1 MEFNTLL
8 NSVDPAVREEIV
20 RLHAAV
26 DEFAIEMKARFA
38 EKAFK
43 GLRGWDQKEN
53 YCALANRLR
62 DQALSPTGQEVDIA
76 NVAMILVVSERRDQ
90 GASINALIVEQPAGV
105 RAAYLSSSRSPPGTP
120 AFPHALSASLPEA
133 AHKPV
138 SPFPG

>member
-38 EKAFK
+38 EKAIK

-53 YCALANRLR
+53 YRVLADRLR
-62 DQALSPTGQEVDIA
+62 DQALSPSGQEVDIA
-76 NVAMILVVSERRDQ
+76 NIAMILW
-90 GASINALIVEQPAGV
+90 
-105 RAAYLSSSRSPPGTP
+105 YLNGETKVPR
-120 AFPHALSASLPEA
+120 
-133 AHKPV
+133 
-138 SPFPG
+138 

>member
-1 MEFNTLL
+1 MVRGSQGPLRIQVPNYSDGGEGLRMEFNTLL

-53 YCALANRLR
+53 YR
-62 DQALSPTGQEVDIA
+62 P
-76 NVAMILVVSERRDQ
+76 
-90 GASINALIVEQPAGV
+90 
-105 RAAYLSSSRSPPGTP
+105 SR
-120 AFPHALSASLPEA
+120 
-133 AHKPV
+133 
-138 SPFPG
+138 